1 MNPSKRKQ
9 LYRISLAVEK
19 AKSVVQE
26 EKKEEVKKVEPVVV
40 PEPVVE
46 AAVETVPE
54 VVADLQ
60 PELIVAEEVVEI
72 PAPTGKKKKSV

>member
-19 AKSVVQE
+19 AKSIVQE
-26 EKKEEVKKVEPVVV
+26 EKKEEVKKVESVVV

-60 PELIVAEEVVEI
+60 PELIVVEEVAET
-72 PAPTGKKKKSV
+72 PASTGKKKKSV